1 MAIDR
6 FIAQSKS
13 LRFAVLAGLEPT
25 DSKEYAEALIRRI
38 DFLEAN
44 GINVIVF
51 VPHITL
57 PFDIRRCFPRPL
69 GQVPPDCSIPLS
81 AREKINVDFRPVTEA
96 LRAQRP
102 EVKVFDIND
111 LFCNSTACSF
121 KRDGMPLY
129 RDEFDH
135 LSEYGSI
142 EAGKMFA
149 TWAKQNEPEIL
160 SPH

>member
-13 LRFAVLAGLEPT
+13 LRFAVLAGLKLT

-44 GINVIVF
+44 GIKVIVF
-51 VPHITL
+51 VPHILL

-69 GQVPPDCSIPLS
+69 GQVLADCTVPLS
-81 AREKINVDFRPVTEA
+81 AREKINVGFRSVIEA

-111 LFCNSTACSF
+111 VFCNSTACSF

-129 RDEFDH
+129 RDKGNH

-142 EAGKMFA
+142 EVGKMFA
-149 TWAKQNEPEIL
+149 TWAKRNEPEIL
-160 SPH
+160 SPD